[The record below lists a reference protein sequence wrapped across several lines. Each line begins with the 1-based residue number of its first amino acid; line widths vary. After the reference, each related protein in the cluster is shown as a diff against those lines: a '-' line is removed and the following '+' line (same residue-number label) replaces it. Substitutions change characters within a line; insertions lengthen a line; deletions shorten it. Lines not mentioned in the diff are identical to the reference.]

1 MSVYMRCGV
10 FIPRRFLFASV
21 GMPDGGREWK
31 YHPQRQ
37 SPPRQS
43 TIEWRRKRHNEKGII
58 YGLSA
63 ALLLASLTACGTPQ
77 ASHPSEPPPTLSAV
91 QTEALPVEPSKTVS
105 APIDEQTTPVEV
117 APQETTIL
125 IEPDPIVEET
135 AAESTEPNID
145 NVPNEHISVFAGVY
159 AIYDQPPFNDYGY
172 PPKITIDETGRV
184 SGQMLS
190 GKTPIYVTEND
201 NGTLICMISEGEEKF
216 DEVFGLMS
224 IEPREFYVICPV
236 GVTSGFED
244 YPDYDELVGID
255 SVRIR
260 YIVLDGGAIDVMY
273 HKIG

>member
-1 MSVYMRCGV
+1 MRNIPHIRVLSKERSSTKKKLLCVLWLALSMLLSSCNGAIGSV
-10 FIPRRFLFASV
+10 
-21 GMPDGGREWK
+21 PD
-31 YHPQRQ
+31 
-37 SPPRQS
+37 
-43 TIEWRRKRHNEKGII
+43 TTDTNN
-58 YGLSA
+58 
-63 ALLLASLTACGTPQ
+63 
-77 ASHPSEPPPTLSAV
+77 
-91 QTEALPVEPSKTVS
+91 EPSVTISTPIPVKES
-105 APIDEQTTPVEV
+105 APIAE
-117 APQETTIL
+117 PQETTVL

-135 AAESTEPNID
+135 AVESTEPNID

-159 AIYDQPPFNDYGY
+159 AIYDQPPFNNYGY

-244 YPDYDELVGID
+244 YPDYDELAGID